1 MKTLNE
7 FRAELYDKAKADL
20 KTKRLIVELIAGIP
34 VAIAL
39 CSWMFY
45 SRLEILFVLNYS
57 PLFVLVLLWL
67 YLGWNQKTFTKIAQ
81 SKIEKRFGELL
92 ISTEKE
98 LLSFI
103 DDREADI
110 QLAGEEIK
118 LFQHELELLKI
129 IKN

>member
-1 MKTLNE
+1 MKTIVE
-7 FRAELYDKAKADL
+7 FRAELYNKAKSDL

-34 VAIAL
+34 VSVAL

-45 SRLEILFVLNYS
+45 SKLEIFFVLNYS
-57 PLFVLVLLWL
+57 PLFAFVLLWL

-98 LLSFI
+98 CISFI
-103 DDREADI
+103 ADREADI
-110 QLAGEEIK
+110 QLAEEDIK
-118 LFQHELELLKI
+118 LCQHELELLKE
-129 IKN
+129 IKS

>member
-1 MKTLNE
+1 MKTIDE
-7 FRAELYDKAKADL
+7 FRTELYNKAKSDL

-34 VAIAL
+34 VAVVL

-45 SRLEILFVLNYS
+45 SKLEIFFVLNYS
-57 PLFVLVLLWL
+57 PLFALVLLWL

-98 LLSFI
+98 CISFI
-103 DDREADI
+103 EDREADI
-110 QLAGEEIK
+110 QLAEEDIK
-118 LFQHELELLKI
+118 LCQHELELLKE